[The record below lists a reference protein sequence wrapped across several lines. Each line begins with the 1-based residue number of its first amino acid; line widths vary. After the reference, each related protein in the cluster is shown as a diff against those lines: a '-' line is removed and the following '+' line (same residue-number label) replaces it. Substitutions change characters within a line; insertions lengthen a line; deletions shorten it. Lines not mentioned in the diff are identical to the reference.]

1 MSPRLARR
9 IGGFALRFALAYG
22 LLVLAWPLLRP
33 VFRPC
38 YCALGNLLFDDGLL
52 GSDASAHFR
61 PLELSGQ
68 GGVGPHAGLD
78 AGLDVGLV
86 LTKRGPPAVTARM
99 ENDSRLVGY
108 MPMVSLVA
116 FVLASPIS
124 WKRRRRALLLGLA
137 LVSAF
142 VAVRMAIPILRDF
155 SNPDA
160 LQVFHPGT
168 FTRRLLEIAER
179 ALLRAPASFFVV
191 PIFLWILVAF
201 RREDWEIVAEP
212 ESRP

>member
-38 YCALGNLLFDDGLL
+38 YCALGNLLFGDGLL
-52 GSDASAHFR
+52 GGEASAHFR

-68 GGVGPHAGLD
+68 GDVELD
-78 AGLDVGLV
+78 IGLV
-86 LTKRGPPAVTARM
+86 LTKRGPPPVTARM
-99 ENDSRLVGY
+99 ENNSRLVGY

-116 FVLASPIS
+116 FVLASPIP
-124 WKRRRRALLLGLA
+124 WKRRRRALLIGLA

-160 LQVFHPGT
+160 LQVFRPGASA
-168 FTRRLLEIAER
+168 RRLLEIAER

-212 ESRP
+212 EPPA